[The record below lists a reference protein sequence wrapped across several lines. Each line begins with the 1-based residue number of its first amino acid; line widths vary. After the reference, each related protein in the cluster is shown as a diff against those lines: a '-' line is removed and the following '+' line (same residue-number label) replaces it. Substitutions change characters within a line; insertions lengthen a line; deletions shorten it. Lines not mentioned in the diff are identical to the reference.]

1 MMSLN
6 DELAINYLGVMMTI
20 AVKSVAA
27 MTVK

>member
-6 DELAINYLGVMMTI
+6 DEFAMNYLGVMMTI
-20 AVKSVAA
+20 VVKSVAV